1 MDQKCRFEYKTNITA
16 THVSKAS
23 WKPSPELRATKVPS
37 GACRQRRRAT
47 LGLLVLNPWIGFW
60 NSYFIWVAVGW
71 AEFFF
76 TTFCSKHSAG
86 RRFGV
91 NPTSRNS
98 KNRSKKSIKNQDKNG
113 KIFGLG
119 LAQKPSAGRRFGV
132 NPKA

>member
-71 AEFFF
+71 AEFFLPHF
-76 TTFCSKHSAG
+76 AQNTLQADVLELTPLRGIAKIDQ
-86 RRFGV
+86 
-91 NPTSRNS
+91 
-98 KNRSKKSIKNQDKNG
+98 KNRSKIKIKMAKFSVWG
-113 KIFGLG
+113 
-119 LAQKPSAGRRFGV
+119 
-132 NPKA
+132 

>member
-23 WKPSPELRATKVPS
+23 WKPNPELRATKVPS

-71 AEFFF
+71 AEFFLPHF
-76 TTFCSKHSAG
+76 AQNTLQADVLELTPLRGIAKIDQKIDQK
-86 RRFGV
+86 
-91 NPTSRNS
+91 SR
-98 KNRSKKSIKNQDKNG
+98 
-113 KIFGLG
+113 
-119 LAQKPSAGRRFGV
+119 
-132 NPKA
+132 